1 MGTRFNP
8 HTLPTPE
15 QVAALEAE
23 RAKNVSKTEF
33 LESYSLFSPADFS
46 GDWSFPNRLAL
57 YCDSCKKE
65 TTWLELHGSSEGIG
79 HCEAGYVC
87 GYCQNEYKKFYLY
100 NDSKKHKIY
109 KTGQHPEPSVAVP
122 KRLEA
127 GLKESLQH
135 YKRGLVCF
143 NHGYG
148 IGAVAYFRR
157 VVEERTDELIDVVA
171 ELAAASGEATAEVA
185 KITAAKSE
193 RTYDKKLEVASA
205 MIPASLR
212 PGGIN
217 PLGRLHSLLS
227 EALHSKPEEESI
239 EVADELKFI
248 IEHVFANLRD
258 YIEAQRTYAT
268 KIQNAGKMAAPA
280 IDDKPTAKSV

>member
-1 MGTRFNP
+1 M
-8 HTLPTPE
+8 
-15 QVAALEAE
+15 EAE
-23 RAKNVSKTEF
+23 RVKNVSKTEF

-57 YCDSCKKE
+57 YCE
-65 TTWLELHGSSEGIG
+65 VEERNYRLELRFVEGIG
-79 HCEAGYVC
+79 HWEAGMFAAVARM
-87 GYCQNEYKKFYLY
+87 NTRSFI
-100 NDSKKHKIY
+100 STTIPKKHKIY
-109 KTGQHPEPSVAVP
+109 NTRQHPEPVVVP
-122 KRLEA
+122 KGRGRIERISPA
-127 GLKESLQH
+127 LQT
-135 YKRGLVCF
+135 GIGCF

-227 EALHSKPEEESI
+227 EALHTKPEEES
-239 EVADELKFI
+239 
-248 IEHVFANLRD
+248 
-258 YIEAQRTYAT
+258 
-268 KIQNAGKMAAPA
+268 
-280 IDDKPTAKSV
+280 